1 MRLLARFV
9 IGVFVVLLLVGA
21 ALYFLRKPIAAATVE
36 HIMTGVRLQNPAAS
50 VSDITLSRLS
60 LASVTAGVDRD
71 APDLA
76 LGKVVLEYNWR
87 DLVFRGKA
95 KEVVIDFGKMVA
107 RIEEDGAINIAG
119 WSPDPAAKPAPP
131 PFATLTVKTLAVI
144 ARTPK
149 GDLNTKLSGA
159 FGMAKGGQF
168 DVALSAEETGFAA
181 FGFSALQGE
190 GAVDLG
196 ASGSIEITGA
206 IKSDIAMLAGAVR
219 GADLVVDA
227 DVASWR
233 GVFGAG
239 PRGFT
244 GDATVAL
251 KSSTIDAL
259 ATPTLAP
266 YASVGGAPIKDLSVA
281 GVFKTVFSG
290 DGFTVT
296 LADGPLTVVA
306 DRGDR
311 LTVSSGDAALY
322 ERRNGRGR
330 ISLRADLAGPVATG
344 AGSVDATSEGD
355 GPWRI
360 DAAASLGGQK
370 VAGVSI
376 ANFSGQFKGVYS
388 DRQLNGAAEIATE
401 VKKVEIGRLQI
412 SDMPARARF
421 SVSVD
426 PATKTLTA
434 TPVDGGCVDIEHAGF
449 LMGGQDMDG
458 HMKIATLCP
467 SDAALINVDWGDA
480 PLTIIKGVLNARTA
494 HYRLGRTIFDGA
506 PPRIDFNMTYR
517 PAIRTTRLVGDLAGG
532 RVLLNNAFVLS
543 EAEGG
548 FETDIVGDTIA
559 AKAALST
566 MRIAQNVKLEM
577 VAPVAV
583 AGEATLAAD
592 VARFDF
598 KVRTPKGV
606 PLGVGEGSHQVRTG
620 RGEAIFDSGLLTF
633 ALGLQPDRLLPA
645 LSGIISGA
653 TGATEGRA
661 RFEWS
666 PGDIGSSATINLD
679 DVSFRGP
686 GVAVTKTEGVTG
698 KIVFSSLSPI
708 ATAGEQTLS
717 ISKVDMDALKLENGE
732 MRFALPG
739 DNTLKIIEAEFPWFG
754 GTIGAY
760 NSQMSIAGGKSET
773 TLQIDNVNFSDLLA
787 YIKVDGLSGEG
798 SVEGVLPISIEG
810 GRARINNGILSSKGS
825 GVVRYEGKA
834 TNAASQSNEQSA
846 LAFEI
851 LRELR
856 FDRLSATI
864 DGPLDGT
871 LNFKIFFEGRSDI
884 PVKAGGK
891 TQRVDSPVKYR
902 LTINAPLLSLI
913 EQAIL
918 STDVKLQIERA
929 KQQEAE
935 GAAKQ

>member
-9 IGVFVVLLLVGA
+9 IGVFVVLLIVGA

-60 LASVTAGVDRD
+60 LSSVTAGSDRN
-71 APDLA
+71 APDIA
-76 LGKVVLEYNWR
+76 LDGVVLEYNWR
-87 DLVFRGKA
+87 DLVFRGKTKA
-95 KEVVIDFGKMVA
+95 VALDGGKMVA
-107 RIEEDGAINIAG
+107 RIEDGGAINVAG

-131 PFATLTVKTLAVI
+131 PFATLTVKTLELI

-149 GDLNTKLSGA
+149 GDLDTTVSGA
-159 FGMAKGGQF
+159 FDMAKGGHF
-168 DVALSAEETGFAA
+168 DAALSAEETGFAA
-181 FGFSALQGE
+181 LGLSALQGE
-190 GAVDLG
+190 GAVDLAAG
-196 ASGSIEITGA
+196 GSIEITGA
-206 IKSDIAMLAGAVR
+206 IKSGIATPAGAVR
-219 GADLVVDA
+219 GADLVIDA
-227 DVASWR
+227 NIASWR
-233 GVFGAG
+233 GVFGDG

-266 YASVGGAPIKDLSVA
+266 YASAGGGPIKDLSVA
-281 GVFKTVFSG
+281 GVFRTVFSR
-290 DGFTVT
+290 DGFTIT
-296 LADGPLTVVA
+296 LADGPMTVIA

-322 ERRNGRGR
+322 GRRNGKGR
-330 ISLRADLAGPVATG
+330 VSLRVDLAGPVATG
-344 AGSVDATSEGD
+344 GGSVDAFSEGD

-360 DAAASLGGQK
+360 DAAASLGGQR

-376 ANFSGQFKGVYS
+376 ANFAGQFKGAYS
-388 DRQLNGAAEIATE
+388 DRQLNGAADIAAE

-412 SDMPARARF
+412 SDMPARARL
-421 SVSVD
+421 SISVD
-426 PATKTLTA
+426 PAAKTLTA
-434 TPVDGGCVDIEHAGF
+434 TPVDGGCVEIERAGF

-458 HMKIATLCP
+458 RMTIATLCP
-467 SDAALINVDWGDA
+467 TDAALINVDWGDA
-480 PLTIIKGVLNARTA
+480 PQTTIKGVLNAQTA

-506 PPRIDFNMTYR
+506 PPRIDFNMTYK
-517 PAIRTTRLVGDLAGG
+517 PVIRTTRLVGDLAGG

-543 EAEGG
+543 EAKGA

-592 VARFDF
+592 VAHFDF
-598 KVRTPKGV
+598 TVRTPKGA
-606 PLGVGEGSHQVRTG
+606 PLGVGEGSQQVLTG
-620 RGEAIFDSGLLTF
+620 RGEAVFDSGLLTF
-633 ALGLQPDRLLPA
+633 APGLQPDRLLPA

-666 PGDIGSSATINLD
+666 PGDMGSSATINLD
-679 DVSFRGP
+679 NVTFRGP

-698 KIVFSSLSPI
+698 KIVFSSLSPV

-717 ISKVDMDALKLENGE
+717 ISKVDMDALKLENGA

-739 DNTLKIIEAEFPWFG
+739 DDTLKIIEAEFPWFG

-798 SVEGVLPISIEG
+798 SVEGVLPISFEG

-856 FDRLSATI
+856 FDKLSATI

-871 LNFKIFFEGRSDI
+871 INFKIFFEGRSDI

-935 GAAKQ
+935 GAANQ